1 LPSCLPYIQ
10 LKENSYFLLNQQIF
24 VIHHPPSTIHHPP
37 STKWLSV
44 IGIGES
50 GLSELSQVA
59 RGLIDRATLIVGGQ
73 RHLAMLDSDQPK
85 LVWESSIESSIAA
98 ILKYRGTPV
107 CVLASG
113 DPLWYGIGVTLL
125 RYIPIAEMTIIPAP
139 STFSLA
145 CAKLGWSLTAVE
157 TLSLCGR
164 SPDFLSGILA
174 PNSQLL
180 ILSAGADTPQLVAD
194 LLTQRGY
201 GDSQITVLEHLG
213 GARERISSGIA
224 RSWLQADLAA
234 LNIIAIEC
242 HADRTTTPLNR
253 LPGLPDSAY
262 HHDGQLTK
270 REVRSITL
278 AALAPM
284 PGELLWD
291 VGAGCGSIGIEWLRS
306 HPRCRAIAIEQHAHR
321 LQFIADNMAALGTP
335 QLQLVQ
341 GTAPTALAN
350 LPTPD
355 AIFIGGGVTA
365 PELLATCW
373 TALRSGGRLVANAV
387 TVESEL
393 QLLQWQQQVGGE
405 LTRIAIQRTQN
416 IGGFLGWKPLIPVTQ
431 LVVLKG
437 LESREQ

>member
-1 LPSCLPYIQ
+1 M
-10 LKENSYFLLNQQIF
+10 
-24 VIHHPPSTIHHPP
+24 TIEQG
-37 STKWLSV
+37 KWLSV

-50 GLSELSQVA
+50 GLSELSPLA
-59 RGLIDRATLIVGGQ
+59 RGMIDRATLIIGGQ
-73 RHLAMLDSDQPK
+73 RHLAMIDSAQPQM
-85 LVWESSIESSIAA
+85 VWESPIESSIAA

-125 RYIPIAEMTIIPAP
+125 RYIPIEEMTIIPAP

-145 CAKLGWSLTAVE
+145 CARLGWSLAAVA

-164 SPDFLSGILA
+164 SPDFLSGILT

-180 ILSAGADTPQLVAD
+180 ILSAGADTPQIVAD
-194 LLTQRGY
+194 LLIQRGY

-213 GARERISSGIA
+213 GIQERVISDVA
-224 RSWLQADLAA
+224 RSWSKPDVAA

-242 HADRTTTPLNR
+242 QANPTTPPLNR

-270 REVRSITL
+270 REVRAITL

-335 QLQLVQ
+335 HLQLIQ
-341 GTAPTALAN
+341 GKAPTALKD

-431 LVVLKG
+431 LIVIKRLAD
-437 LESREQ
+437 REQ

>member
-1 LPSCLPYIQ
+1 MPIVQ
-10 LKENSYFLLNQQIF
+10 G
-24 VIHHPPSTIHHPP
+24 
-37 STKWLSV
+37 KWLSV

-50 GLSELSQVA
+50 GLAELSPFA
-59 RGLIDRATLIVGGQ
+59 RGMIDRATLIVGGQ
-73 RHLAMLDSDQPK
+73 RHLAMIDSSQPK
-85 LVWESSIESSIAA
+85 LVWESSIESSIAS
-98 ILKYRGTPV
+98 ILKYRGQPV

-125 RYIPIAEMTIIPAP
+125 RHISIAEMTIIPAP

-164 SPDFLSGILA
+164 SPDFLSAILA

-180 ILSAGADTPQLVAD
+180 ILSAGADTPQVVAD

-213 GARERISSGIA
+213 GERERVISDIA
-224 RSWLQADLAA
+224 RSWSKSDLAA
-234 LNIIAIEC
+234 LNIIAVEC
-242 HADRTTTPLNR
+242 HLDPTANPLNR

-270 REVRSITL
+270 REVRAITL

-306 HPRCRAIAIEQHAHR
+306 HPRCRAISIEQHSHR
-321 LQFIADNMAALGTP
+321 LEFISDNMAALGTP
-335 QLQLVQ
+335 HLQLVQ
-341 GTAPTALAN
+341 GKAPTALAD
-350 LPTPD
+350 LPIPD

-365 PELLATCW
+365 PGLLATCW

-387 TVESEL
+387 TVESES

-431 LVVLKG
+431 LVVLKKVASG
-437 LESREQ
+437 E

>member
-1 LPSCLPYIQ
+1 MPTAQ
-10 LKENSYFLLNQQIF
+10 G
-24 VIHHPPSTIHHPP
+24 
-37 STKWLSV
+37 KWLSV

-50 GLSELSQVA
+50 GLSDLSPLAQ
-59 RGLIDRATLIVGGQ
+59 GLIDRATLIIGGQ
-73 RHLAMLDSDQPK
+73 RHLAMIDSAQPQM
-85 LVWESSIESSIAA
+85 VWESPIESSIAS

-107 CVLASG
+107 CVLATG

-125 RYIPIAEMTIIPAP
+125 RYVSIKEMTIIPAP
-139 STFSLA
+139 STLSLA
-145 CAKLGWSLTAVE
+145 CAKLGWSLAAVE

-164 SPDFLSGILA
+164 SPDFLSGILT
-174 PNSQLL
+174 PNAQLL
-180 ILSAGADTPQLVAD
+180 VLSAGADTPQIVAD

-201 GDSQITVLEHLG
+201 GDSQMTVLEHLG
-213 GARERISSGIA
+213 GTRERIISDVA
-224 RSWLQADLAA
+224 RSWSKSDVAA
-234 LNIIAIEC
+234 LNMIAIKC
-242 HADRTTTPLNR
+242 QANPTTPPLNR

-270 REVRSITL
+270 REVRAITL

-306 HPRCRAIAIEQHAHR
+306 HPRCQAIAIEQHAHR

-335 QLQLVQ
+335 HLQLIQ
-341 GTAPTALAN
+341 GKAPTALKD

-393 QLLQWQQQVGGE
+393 QLLQWHQQVGGE

-431 LVVLKG
+431 LVVIKRLAD
-437 LESREQ
+437 RE

>member
-1 LPSCLPYIQ
+1 MSLPIEQ
-10 LKENSYFLLNQQIF
+10 G
-24 VIHHPPSTIHHPP
+24 
-37 STKWLSV
+37 KWLSV

-50 GLSELSQVA
+50 GLSELSPLA
-59 RGLIDRATLIVGGQ
+59 RELIDRATLIVGGQ

-85 LVWESSIESSIAA
+85 MAWESSIESSITS

-107 CVLASG
+107 CILASG
-113 DPLWYGIGVTLL
+113 DPLCYGIGVTLL
-125 RYIPIAEMTIIPAP
+125 RHISIEQMTIIPAP
-139 STFSLA
+139 STFSLT

-164 SPDFLSGILA
+164 SPDFLSGVLA
-174 PNSQLL
+174 PNAQLL
-180 ILSAGADTPQLVAD
+180 ILSAGADTPQIVAD

-213 GARERISSGIA
+213 GERERVIPGIA
-224 RSWLQADLAA
+224 RSWAKSDVAA
-234 LNIIAIEC
+234 LNIIAVEC
-242 HADRTTTPLNR
+242 HVDPITTPLNR

-270 REVRSITL
+270 REVRAITL

-291 VGAGCGSIGIEWLRS
+291 VGAGCGSVGIEWLRS
-306 HPRCRAIAIEQHAHR
+306 HPRCQAIAIEQHSHR
-321 LQFIADNMAALGTP
+321 LQFISDNMAALGTP
-335 QLQLVQ
+335 HLQLVQ
-341 GTAPTALAN
+341 GKAPTALAN

-431 LVVLKG
+431 LVVLKSPTG
-437 LESREQ
+437 RE

>member
-1 LPSCLPYIQ
+1 MLHPSSSANER
-10 LKENSYFLLNQQIF
+10 K
-24 VIHHPPSTIHHPP
+24 
-37 STKWLSV
+37 KWLSV

-50 GLSELSQVA
+50 GLSELSPLA
-59 RGLIDRATLIVGGQ
+59 RGFVDRASLIVGGK
-73 RHLAMLDSDQPK
+73 RHLAMLDDSLQPR
-85 LVWESSIESSIAA
+85 LVWTSPIETSIES
-98 ILKYRGTPV
+98 ILTHRGTPV
-107 CVLASG
+107 CILASG
-113 DPLWYGIGVTLL
+113 DPLCYGIGVTLL
-125 RYIPIAEMTIIPAP
+125 KYISILEMTIIPAP

-145 CAKLGWSLTAVE
+145 CARLGWSLTDVE
-157 TLSLCGR
+157 TISLCGR
-164 SPDFLSGILA
+164 APDFLAAILA
-174 PNSQLL
+174 PDAKLL
-180 ILSAGADTPQLVAD
+180 ILSAGADTPQIVAD

-213 GARERISSGIA
+213 GRERVISDTA
-224 RSWLQADLAA
+224 RAWSKPDVAA
-234 LNIIAIEC
+234 LNAIAVEC
-242 HADRTTTPLNR
+242 RIDPNTTPLNR
-253 LPGLPDSAY
+253 LPGLPESAY

-270 REVRSITL
+270 REVRAITL

-306 HPRCRAIAIEQHAHR
+306 HPRCRAIAIEQHSHR

-335 QLQLVQ
+335 HLQLVQ
-341 GTAPTALAN
+341 GKAPAALTD

-365 PELLATCW
+365 PGLLATCW

-393 QLLQWQQQVGGE
+393 QLLQWHQQVGGE
-405 LTRIAIQRTQN
+405 LTRIAIQRTQM

-431 LVVLKG
+431 LVVVKSK
-437 LESREQ
+437 E

>member
-1 LPSCLPYIQ
+1 LSLTT
-10 LKENSYFLLNQQIF
+10 E
-24 VIHHPPSTIHHPP
+24 
-37 STKWLSV
+37 KWLSV

-50 GLSELSQVA
+50 GLSELSSLA
-59 RGLIDRATLIVGGQ
+59 RGYIDRASLLVGGK
-73 RHLAMLDSDQPK
+73 RHLAMLDVPQPTME
-85 LVWESSIESSIAA
+85 WEYPIEASIET

-107 CVLASG
+107 CILASG
-113 DPLWYGIGVTLL
+113 DPLCYGIGVTLL
-125 RYIPIAEMTIIPAP
+125 RYIPIEETTIIPAP

-145 CAKLGWSLTAVE
+145 CARLGWSLTTVE

-164 SPDFLSGILA
+164 SPDFLAGILA
-174 PNSQLL
+174 PNSKLL
-180 ILSAGADTPQLVAD
+180 ILSAGADTPQMVAD
-194 LLTQRGY
+194 LLTQLGY
-201 GDSQITVLEHLG
+201 GDSPMTVLEHLG
-213 GARERISSGIA
+213 GEKERTIADIA
-224 RSWLQADLAA
+224 RSWAKSDVAA
-234 LNIIAIEC
+234 LNIIAVEC
-242 HADRTTTPLNR
+242 HIDRDKTPLNR

-270 REVRSITL
+270 REVRAITL
-278 AALAPM
+278 AALAPI

-306 HPRCRAIAIEQHAHR
+306 HPRCRAMAIEQHSHR

-335 QLQLVQ
+335 QLQLIQ
-341 GTAPTALAN
+341 GKAPAALQD

-365 PELLATCW
+365 PGLLATCW

-387 TVESEL
+387 TVESES

-405 LTRIAIQRTQN
+405 LTRIAIQRTHN

-431 LVVLKG
+431 LVALKSG
-437 LESREQ
+437 

>member
-1 LPSCLPYIQ
+1 L
-10 LKENSYFLLNQQIF
+10 
-24 VIHHPPSTIHHPP
+24 TIA
-37 STKWLSV
+37 SKKWLSI
-44 IGIGES
+44 IGIGEA
-50 GLSELSQVA
+50 GLVELSPLA
-59 RGLIDRATLIVGGQ
+59 REFVDRAALIVGGK
-73 RHLAMLDSDQPK
+73 RHLDK
-85 LVWESSIESSIAA
+85 LNDAHPDRLEWTSPLEESIAS

-107 CVLASG
+107 CILASG
-113 DPLWYGIGVTLL
+113 DPLCYGIGVTLL
-125 RYIPIAEMTIIPAP
+125 RYVPIAEMTIIPAP

-145 CAKLGWSLTAVE
+145 CARLGWSMTTVE
-157 TLSLCGR
+157 TVSLCGR
-164 SPDFLSGILA
+164 SPDFLTALLT
-174 PNSQLL
+174 PNAKLL
-180 ILSAGADTPQLVAD
+180 VLSADAQTPQLVAD

-201 GDSQITVLEHLG
+201 GDSQMTVLEHLG
-213 GARERISSGIA
+213 GDREHITSDIA
-224 RSWLQADLAA
+224 RSRSKTDVAA
-234 LNIIAIEC
+234 LNAIAIEC
-242 HADRTTTPLNR
+242 CIDAETHPLNR

-270 REVRSITL
+270 REVRAITL
-278 AALAPM
+278 AALAPL

-306 HPRCRAIAIEQHAHR
+306 HPRCRAIAIEQHSHR
-321 LQFIADNMAALGTP
+321 WPLIADNMAALGTP
-335 QLQLVQ
+335 HLQLIQ
-341 GTAPTALAN
+341 GKAPAALAD

-365 PELLATCW
+365 PGLIDTCW

-431 LVVLKG
+431 LVVVKR
-437 LESREQ
+437 LEHKYPL